1 MLRILRTNP
10 SEATFEKSMT
20 KIKKKKK
27 TLYGQRLPT
36 QFERKI
42 AVKNK
47 THRQRSHLLPGH
59 CRLKYGSRW
68 ALI

>member
-1 MLRILRTNP
+1 MLRILRTKP
-10 SEATFEKSMT
+10 SEATFEES
-20 KIKKKKK
+20 IIQIKKK
-27 TLYGQRLPT
+27 TLDGQRLPT

-47 THRQRSHLLPGH
+47 TERQRSHLLPGC
-59 CRLKYGSRW
+59 CRPKYGSRW

>member
-10 SEATFEKSMT
+10 SEATFEE
-20 KIKKKKK
+20 IIIQIKK
-27 TLYGQRLPT
+27 TLDGQRLPT

-47 THRQRSHLLPGH
+47 TQRQRSHLLPGR
-59 CRLKYGSRW
+59 CRPKYGSRW

>member
-10 SEATFEKSMT
+10 SEATFEES
-20 KIKKKKK
+20 IIQIKKK
-27 TLYGQRLPT
+27 TLDGQRLLT

-47 THRQRSHLLPGH
+47 TQRQRSHLLPGR
-59 CRLKYGSRW
+59 CRPKYGSRW